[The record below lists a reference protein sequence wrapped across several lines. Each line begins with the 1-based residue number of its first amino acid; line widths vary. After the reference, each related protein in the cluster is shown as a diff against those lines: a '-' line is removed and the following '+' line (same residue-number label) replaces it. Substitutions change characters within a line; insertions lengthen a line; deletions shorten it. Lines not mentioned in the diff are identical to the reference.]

1 MSMIFTM
8 VRLRWALTFSVMR
21 KSIWQKIGFGIV
33 IVFGLAIICAL
44 SFAGFQ
50 AGKYLNPGMLADT
63 KDWQEF
69 QLVPIMLASIA
80 SIFTL
85 FINLFMFG
93 SDTTL
98 KSRSFALY
106 GIPYVK
112 QQAGM
117 LLGSLFGA
125 ISISCTIALAL
136 WSLAYRNFGIVP
148 VVVSVIAAPLYIA
161 TIVSLSKM
169 LIELLDTILINKR
182 SRNIFYFVIFIAY
195 MIFVASMNRHSP
207 SPNGIALGTSFCAV
221 SAFTPLSAAMAL
233 PLDAI
238 NGNWFA
244 LAIRFFICVVTI
256 AACFAISVF
265 CAKLEPKL
273 LRGEQ
278 KTVVKTKGIGLF
290 AAVPDNIVGA
300 IIARIISVMRR
311 DLRQLFL
318 FIAPLFI
325 LVVAGGT
332 SFNTKGFDSFSFIA
346 DNLGFSTWLMYAA
359 LLMGI
364 VIGNN
369 IAYDGTAFTM
379 HAIIGV
385 KGMHDRLAHAI
396 VWSVICAV
404 YFALIGVGVYFFLF
418 FVANVHQSVSAV
430 MFQTLSPIGVAF
442 ATIGIGLISSCI
454 VMYPVPS
461 IEKPFSR
468 PQGSAG
474 ARSFASIGFML
485 LSFVCMIPSIA
496 LAIALMILNM
506 NLLWI
511 ACILFVVNGLIVLAV
526 GVIIGGKVM
535 DKRMIRI
542 VENLRRFASITA

>member
-21 KSIWQKIGFGIV
+21 KSIWQKIGFAIA
-33 IVFGLAIICAL
+33 IVFGLALICAL
-44 SFAGFQ
+44 GFAGWET
-50 AGKYLNPGMLADT
+50 GKYINPGMLADT
-63 KDWQEF
+63 KNWQEF
-69 QLVPIMLASIA
+69 QLAPIMVASIA

-85 FINLFMFG
+85 FINVFMFG

-125 ISISCTIALAL
+125 LSVSCTIALAL
-136 WSLAYRNFGIVP
+136 WSLAYRSFGIVP
-148 VVVSVIAAPLYIA
+148 VLVSVIAAPLYVA

-182 SRNIFYFVIFIAY
+182 SRNIFYFAIFIAY
-195 MIFVASMNRHSP
+195 MIFVSSMNTHSP
-207 SPNGIALGTSFCAV
+207 SPNGIALGTSFCAA

-238 NGNWFA
+238 NGNWLA
-244 LAIRFFICVVTI
+244 LAIRFLICVVTI

-290 AAVPDNIVGA
+290 AAVPDNTVGA

-311 DLRQLFL
+311 DMRQLFL
-318 FIAPLFI
+318 LIAPLFM
-325 LVVAGGT
+325 LVVAGGS
-332 SFNTKGFDSFSFIA
+332 SFKAKGFDSLT
-346 DNLGFSTWLMYAA
+346 DNLGVSGWMMYAA
-359 LLMGI
+359 LLMGM
-364 VIGNN
+364 VVGNN

-385 KGMHDRLAHAI
+385 KGLHDRLANAI

-404 YFALIGVGVYFFLF
+404 YFAIIGVGVYVFLF
-418 FVANVHQSVSAV
+418 FVANVKQNVNAV
-430 MFQTLSPIGVAF
+430 MFQILSPIGIAF
-442 ATIGIGLISSCI
+442 ASIGIGLISSCI
-454 VMYPVPS
+454 AMYPVAS

-474 ARSFASIGFML
+474 GRSFAAIGFML
-485 LSFVCMIPSIA
+485 LSVVCMIPSVA
-496 LAIALMILNM
+496 AAIAFMILAPQ
-506 NLLWI
+506 LLWI
-511 ACILFVVNGLIVLAV
+511 ASILFVVNGLIVLVV
-526 GVIIGGKVM
+526 GVILGGKVM

>member
-21 KSIWQKIGFGIV
+21 KSSWQKIGFGIV

-44 SFAGFQ
+44 GFAGWQ
-50 AGKYLNPGMLADT
+50 TGKYINPGMLADT
-63 KDWQEF
+63 KNWQEF
-69 QLVPIMLASIA
+69 QLAPIMVASIV

-85 FINLFMFG
+85 FINLFMLG

-125 ISISCTIALAL
+125 FSISCTIALAL
-136 WSLAYRNFGIVP
+136 WSLAYRSFGIVP
-148 VVVSVIAAPLYIA
+148 VLVSVIAAPLYVA

-169 LIELLDTILINKR
+169 LIELLDNILINKR
-182 SRNIFYFVIFIAY
+182 SRNIFYFVIFVAY
-195 MIFVASMNRHSP
+195 MLFVASMNTHSP
-207 SPNGIALGTSFCAV
+207 SQIVISLGTSFCAV

-238 NGNWFA
+238 NGNWLA
-244 LAIRFFICVVTI
+244 LVIRFLICVVTI

-278 KTVVKTKGIGLF
+278 KTVVKAKGIGLF

-311 DLRQLFL
+311 DMRQLFL
-318 FIAPLFI
+318 LLTPLFMLI
-325 LVVAGGT
+325 VAGGT
-332 SFNTKGFDSFSFIA
+332 SFNAKGFGSIA
-346 DNLGFSTWLMYAA
+346 QDIGVSSWMMYAA
-359 LLMGI
+359 LLMGM
-364 VIGNN
+364 VVGNN

-385 KGMHDRLAHAI
+385 KGVHDRLAHAI

-404 YFALIGVGVYFFLF
+404 YFAILGIGVYAFLF
-418 FVANVHQSVSAV
+418 FVANVQQNMNAV

-454 VMYPVPS
+454 AMYPVAS

-474 ARSFASIGFML
+474 GRSFAAIGFSL
-485 LSFVCMIPSIA
+485 LSVVCMIPSIA
-496 LAIALMILNM
+496 AVIAFVVINT

-542 VENLRRFASITA
+542 VENLRRFTSITA

>member
-21 KSIWQKIGFGIV
+21 KSIWQKIGFGIA
-33 IVFGLAIICAL
+33 IVFGLALICAL
-44 SFAGFQ
+44 GFAGWE
-50 AGKYLNPGMLADT
+50 AGKYLDPGMLPDT
-63 KDWQEF
+63 KNWQEF
-69 QLVPIMLASIA
+69 QALPIMVASIV

-112 QQAGM
+112 SQAGM

-125 ISISCTIALAL
+125 LSISSTIALVL
-136 WSLAYRNFGIVP
+136 WSLAYRSFGIVP
-148 VVVSVIAAPLYIA
+148 VLVSVIAAPLYVA

-169 LIELLDTILINKR
+169 LIELLDTILINKH
-182 SRNIFYFVIFIAY
+182 SRNIFYFAIFIAY
-195 MIFVASMNRHSP
+195 MIFVASMNGHGS
-207 SPNGIALGTSFCAV
+207 SPNEIVISSSFCAV

-238 NGNWFA
+238 NGNWLA
-244 LAIRFFICVVTI
+244 LVIRFLICVVTI

-278 KTVVKTKGIGLF
+278 KTVVKTKGIGFF
-290 AAVPDNIVGA
+290 AAVPDNTVGA

-311 DLRQLFL
+311 DMRQLFL
-318 FIAPLFI
+318 LIAPLFM

-332 SFNTKGFDSFSFIA
+332 SFNAKGFGSIA
-346 DNLGFSTWLMYAA
+346 QDIGVSSWLMYAG
-359 LLMGI
+359 LLMGM
-364 VIGNN
+364 VVGNN

-385 KGMHDRLAHAI
+385 KGLHDRLAHAI

-404 YFALIGVGVYFFLF
+404 YFAILGIGVYAFLF
-418 FVANVHQSVSAV
+418 FVANVHQNMNAV

-454 VMYPVPS
+454 AMYPVAS

-474 ARSFASIGFML
+474 ARSFAPIGFTL
-485 LSFVCMIPSIA
+485 LAAVCMIPSIA
-496 LAIALMILNM
+496 AAMAFLAINP

-511 ACILFVVNGLIVLAV
+511 ASILFVVNGAIVLVV
-526 GVIIGGKVM
+526 GVILGGKVM

>member
-21 KSIWQKIGFGIV
+21 KSIWQKIGFAIA
-33 IVFGLAIICAL
+33 IVFGLALICAL
-44 SFAGFQ
+44 GFAGWET
-50 AGKYLNPGMLADT
+50 GKYINPGMLADT
-63 KDWQEF
+63 KNWQEF
-69 QLVPIMLASIA
+69 QLAPIMVASIV

-85 FINLFMFG
+85 FINVFMFG

-125 ISISCTIALAL
+125 LSVSCTIALAL
-136 WSLAYRNFGIVP
+136 WSLAYRSFGIVP
-148 VVVSVIAAPLYIA
+148 VLVSVIAAPLYVA

-182 SRNIFYFVIFIAY
+182 SRNIFYFAIFIAY
-195 MIFVASMNRHSP
+195 MIFVSSMNTHSP
-207 SPNGIALGTSFCAV
+207 SPNGIALGTSFCAA

-238 NGNWFA
+238 NGNWLA
-244 LAIRFFICVVTI
+244 LAIRFLICVVTI
-256 AACFAISVF
+256 AVCFAISVF

-290 AAVPDNIVGA
+290 AAVPDNTVGA

-311 DLRQLFL
+311 DMRQLFL
-318 FIAPLFI
+318 LIAPLFM
-325 LVVAGGT
+325 LVVAGGS
-332 SFNTKGFDSFSFIA
+332 SFKAKGFDSLT
-346 DNLGFSTWLMYAA
+346 DNLGVSGWMMYAA
-359 LLMGI
+359 LLMGM
-364 VIGNN
+364 VVGNN

-385 KGMHDRLAHAI
+385 KGLHDRLANAI

-404 YFALIGVGVYFFLF
+404 YFAIIGVGVYVFLF
-418 FVANVHQSVSAV
+418 FVANVKQNVNAV
-430 MFQTLSPIGVAF
+430 MFQILSPIGIAF
-442 ATIGIGLISSCI
+442 ASIGIGLISSCI
-454 VMYPVPS
+454 AMYPVAS

-474 ARSFASIGFML
+474 GRSFAAIGFML
-485 LSFVCMIPSIA
+485 LSVVCMIPSVA
-496 LAIALMILNM
+496 AAIAFMILAPQ
-506 NLLWI
+506 LLWI
-511 ACILFVVNGLIVLAV
+511 ASILFVVNGLIVLVV
-526 GVIIGGKVM
+526 GVILGGKVM

>member
-44 SFAGFQ
+44 GFAGFQ
-50 AGKYLNPGMLADT
+50 AGKYLDPGMLADT
-63 KDWQEF
+63 KNWQEF
-69 QLVPIMLASIA
+69 QVVPIMIASIA

-85 FINLFMFG
+85 FINLFMLG

-106 GIPYVK
+106 GIPHVK

-125 ISISCTIALAL
+125 FSISCTIALAL
-136 WSLAYRNFGIVP
+136 WSLAYRNFGILP
-148 VVVSVIAAPLYIA
+148 VLVSVIAAPLYVA

-182 SRNIFYFVIFIAY
+182 SRNIFYLVIFVAY
-195 MIFVASMNRHSP
+195 MLFVASMNRHS
-207 SPNGIALGTSFCAV
+207 STPNGIVFGSSFCAV
-221 SAFTPLSAAMAL
+221 SAFTPLSAAMVL
-233 PLDAI
+233 PLDSI
-238 NGNWFA
+238 NGNWIA
-244 LAIRFFICVVTI
+244 LAIRFLICVLTI

-290 AAVPDNIVGA
+290 AAVPDNTVGA

-311 DLRQLFL
+311 DMRQLFL
-318 FIAPLFI
+318 LLTPLFI
-325 LVVAGGT
+325 LIVAGGT
-332 SFNTKGFDSFSFIA
+332 SFNAKGFGSIA
-346 DNLGFSTWLMYAA
+346 QDIGVSSWLMYAA
-359 LLMGI
+359 LLMGM
-364 VIGNN
+364 VVGNN

-385 KGMHDRLAHAI
+385 KGLHDRLAHAI

-404 YFALIGVGVYFFLF
+404 YFAILGIGVYVFLF
-418 FVANVHQSVSAV
+418 FVANVHQNMNAV

-454 VMYPVPS
+454 AMYPVPS

-474 ARSFASIGFML
+474 ARSFAPIGFSL
-485 LSFVCMIPSIA
+485 LSAVCMIPSAAAVIVFLL
-496 LAIALMILNM
+496 LAPQ
-506 NLLWI
+506 LLWI
-511 ACILFVVNGLIVLAV
+511 AFILFVVNGFVVLVV
-526 GVIIGGKVM
+526 GVILGGKVM

>member
-44 SFAGFQ
+44 GFAGFQ
-50 AGKYLNPGMLADT
+50 AGKYLDPGMLADT
-63 KDWQEF
+63 KNWQEF
-69 QLVPIMLASIA
+69 QVVPIMIASIA

-85 FINLFMFG
+85 FINLFMLG

-106 GIPYVK
+106 GIPHVK

-125 ISISCTIALAL
+125 FSISCTIALAL
-136 WSLAYRNFGIVP
+136 WSLAYRNFGILP
-148 VVVSVIAAPLYIA
+148 VLVSVIAAPLYVA

-182 SRNIFYFVIFIAY
+182 SRNIFYFVIFVAY
-195 MIFVASMNRHSP
+195 MLFVASMNRHS
-207 SPNGIALGTSFCAV
+207 STPNGIVFGSSFCAV

-238 NGNWFA
+238 NGNWLA
-244 LAIRFFICVVTI
+244 LVIRFFICVVTI

-300 IIARIISVMRR
+300 IIARIVSVMRR
-311 DLRQLFL
+311 DMRQLFL
-318 FIAPLFI
+318 LLTPLFI
-325 LVVAGGT
+325 LIVAGGT
-332 SFNTKGFDSFSFIA
+332 SFNAKGFGSIA
-346 DNLGFSTWLMYAA
+346 QDIGVSGWMIYAA
-359 LLMGI
+359 TLMGM
-364 VIGNN
+364 VVGNN
-369 IAYDGTAFTM
+369 IAYDGTPFTM

-385 KGMHDRLAHAI
+385 KGLHDRLAHAI

-404 YFALIGVGVYFFLF
+404 YFAILGIGVYAFLF
-418 FVANVHQSVSAV
+418 FVANVQQNMNAV

-454 VMYPVPS
+454 AMYPVPS

-474 ARSFASIGFML
+474 ARSFAPIGFSL
-485 LSFVCMIPSIA
+485 LSAVCMIPSAAAVIVFLL
-496 LAIALMILNM
+496 LAPQ
-506 NLLWI
+506 LLWI
-511 ACILFVVNGLIVLAV
+511 AFILFVVNGFVVLVV
-526 GVIIGGKVM
+526 GVILGGKVM

>member
-21 KSIWQKIGFGIV
+21 KSIWQKIGFGIA
-33 IVFGLAIICAL
+33 IVFGLALICAL
-44 SFAGFQ
+44 GFAGFQ
-50 AGKYLNPGMLADT
+50 AGKYLDPGMLPDT

-69 QLVPIMLASIA
+69 QALPITVASAA

-125 ISISCTIALAL
+125 LSISCTIALAL

-148 VVVSVIAAPLYIA
+148 VLVSVIAAPLYVV

-169 LIELLDTILINKR
+169 LIELLDTILINKH
-182 SRNIFYFVIFIAY
+182 SRNIFYVVIFIAY
-195 MIFVASMNRHSP
+195 MIFVASMNGHGS
-207 SPNGIALGTSFCAV
+207 SPNEIVISSSFCAV

-238 NGNWFA
+238 NGNWLA
-244 LAIRFFICVVTI
+244 LVIRFLICVVTI
-256 AACFAISVF
+256 AVCFAISVF

-290 AAVPDNIVGA
+290 AAVPDNTVGA
-300 IIARIISVMRR
+300 IIARIVSVMRR
-311 DLRQLFL
+311 DMRQLFL
-318 FIAPLFI
+318 LIMPLFM
-325 LVVAGGT
+325 LVVPTASVTGSVG
-332 SFNTKGFDSFSFIA
+332 FKGLA
-346 DNLGFSTWLMYAA
+346 DGLGVSGWLMYAA
-359 LLMGI
+359 LMIGM
-364 VIGNN
+364 VVGNN

-385 KGMHDRLAHAI
+385 KGIRDRLAHAI
-396 VWSVICAV
+396 VWSLICAV
-404 YFALIGVGVYFFLF
+404 YFALLGVGFYVFLF
-418 FVANVHQSVSAV
+418 LVANIQQSVSSV
-430 MFQTLSPIGVAF
+430 MLQTLLPIGVAF
-442 ATIGIGLISSCI
+442 ASIGIGSVSSCI
-454 VMYPVPS
+454 AMYPVAS

-468 PQGSAG
+468 TQGSAG
-474 ARSFASIGFML
+474 ARSLAPIGFTL
-485 LSFVCMIPSIA
+485 LAAVCMIPSIA
-496 LAIALMILNM
+496 AAIAFVAINM

-511 ACILFVVNGLIVLAV
+511 ASILSVINGLIVLVV
-526 GVIIGGKVM
+526 GVILGGKVM

-542 VENLRRFASITA
+542 VENLRRFSSITA

>member
-21 KSIWQKIGFGIV
+21 KSIWQKIGFGIA
-33 IVFGLAIICAL
+33 IVFGLALICAL
-44 SFAGFQ
+44 GFAGFQ
-50 AGKYLNPGMLADT
+50 AGKYLDPGMLPDT

-69 QLVPIMLASIA
+69 QALPITVASAA

-125 ISISCTIALAL
+125 LSISSTIALAL
-136 WSLAYRNFGIVP
+136 WSLAYRSFGIVP
-148 VVVSVIAAPLYIA
+148 VLVSVIAAPLYVV

-169 LIELLDTILINKR
+169 LIELLDTILINKH
-182 SRNIFYFVIFIAY
+182 SRNIFYVVIFIAY
-195 MIFVASMNRHSP
+195 MIFVASMNGHGS
-207 SPNGIALGTSFCAV
+207 SPNEIVISSSFCAV
-221 SAFTPLSAAMAL
+221 SAFTSLSAAMAL
-233 PLDAI
+233 PIDAI
-238 NGNWFA
+238 NGNWLA
-244 LAIRFFICVVTI
+244 LVIRFLICVVTI
-256 AACFAISVF
+256 AVCFAISVF

-273 LRGEQ
+273 LRSEQ

-290 AAVPDNIVGA
+290 AAVPDNTVGA
-300 IIARIISVMRR
+300 IIARIVSVMRR
-311 DLRQLFL
+311 DMRQLFL
-318 FIAPLFI
+318 LIMPLFM
-325 LVVAGGT
+325 LVVPTASVIGSVG
-332 SFNTKGFDSFSFIA
+332 FKGLA
-346 DNLGFSTWLMYAA
+346 DGLGVSGWLMYAA
-359 LLMGI
+359 LMIGM
-364 VIGNN
+364 VVGNN

-385 KGMHDRLAHAI
+385 KGIRDRLAHVI
-396 VWSVICAV
+396 VWSLICAV
-404 YFALIGVGVYFFLF
+404 YFALLGVGFYVFLF
-418 FVANVHQSVSAV
+418 LVANIQQSVSAV
-430 MFQTLSPIGVAF
+430 MLQTLLPIGVAF
-442 ATIGIGLISSCI
+442 ASIGIGSVSSCI
-454 VMYPVPS
+454 AMYPVAS

-474 ARSFASIGFML
+474 ARSLAPIGFTL
-485 LSFVCMIPSIA
+485 LAAVCMIPSIA
-496 LAIALMILNM
+496 AAIAFVAINM

-511 ACILFVVNGLIVLAV
+511 ASILSVINGLIVLVV
-526 GVIIGGKVM
+526 GVILGGKVM

-542 VENLRRFASITA
+542 VENLRRFSSITA

>member
-1 MSMIFTM
+1 MSMLFTM

-125 ISISCTIALAL
+125 FSISCTIALAL
-136 WSLAYRNFGIVP
+136 WSLAYRNFGILP
-148 VVVSVIAAPLYIA
+148 VLVSVIAAPLYVA

-182 SRNIFYFVIFIAY
+182 SRNIFYFVIFVAY
-195 MIFVASMNRHSP
+195 MLFVASMNRHS
-207 SPNGIALGTSFCAV
+207 STPNGIVFGSSFCAV

-238 NGNWFA
+238 NGNWLA
-244 LAIRFFICVVTI
+244 LVIRFFICVVTI
-256 AACFAISVF
+256 AVCFAISVF

-300 IIARIISVMRR
+300 IIARIVSVMRR
-311 DLRQLFL
+311 DMRQLFL
-318 FIAPLFI
+318 LLTPLFI
-325 LVVAGGT
+325 LIVAGGT
-332 SFNTKGFDSFSFIA
+332 SFNAKGFGSIA
-346 DNLGFSTWLMYAA
+346 QDIGVSSWLMYAG
-359 LLMGI
+359 LLMGM
-364 VIGNN
+364 VVGNN

-385 KGMHDRLAHAI
+385 KGLHDRLAHAI

-404 YFALIGVGVYFFLF
+404 YFAILGIGVYVFLF
-418 FVANVHQSVSAV
+418 FVANVHQNMNAV

-454 VMYPVPS
+454 AMYPVPS

-474 ARSFASIGFML
+474 ARSFAPIGFSL
-485 LSFVCMIPSIA
+485 LSAVCMIPSAAAVIVFLL
-496 LAIALMILNM
+496 LAPQ
-506 NLLWI
+506 LLWI
-511 ACILFVVNGLIVLAV
+511 AFILFVVNGFVVLVV
-526 GVIIGGKVM
+526 GVILGGKVM

>member
-1 MSMIFTM
+1 MIFTM

-21 KSIWQKIGFGIV
+21 KSIWQKIGFGIS

-44 SFAGFQ
+44 GFAGWE
-50 AGKYLNPGMLADT
+50 AGKYLNPGMLADA

-69 QLVPIMLASIA
+69 QLIPIMIASIV

-85 FINLFMFG
+85 FINLFMLG

-106 GIPYVK
+106 GIPHVK

-148 VVVSVIAAPLYIA
+148 VLVSVIAAPLYVA

-182 SRNIFYFVIFIAY
+182 SRNIFYFVIFVAY
-195 MIFVASMNRHSP
+195 MLFVASMNTHSP
-207 SPNGIALGTSFCAV
+207 SQIVISLGTSFCAV
-221 SAFTPLSAAMAL
+221 SAFTPLSAAIAL

-238 NGNWFA
+238 NGNWLA
-244 LAIRFFICVVTI
+244 LVIRFLICVVTI

-278 KTVVKTKGIGLF
+278 KTVVKTKGIGFF

-300 IIARIISVMRR
+300 IIARIVSVMRR
-311 DLRQLFL
+311 DMRQLFL
-318 FIAPLFI
+318 LIAPLFM

-332 SFNTKGFDSFSFIA
+332 SFNAKGFGSIA
-346 DNLGFSTWLMYAA
+346 QDIGVSGWMIYAA
-359 LLMGI
+359 TLMGM
-364 VIGNN
+364 VVGNN

-385 KGMHDRLAHAI
+385 KGLHDRLAHAI

-404 YFALIGVGVYFFLF
+404 YFAILGIGVYAFLF
-418 FVANVHQSVSAV
+418 FVANVQQNMNAV

-454 VMYPVPS
+454 AMYPVAS

-474 ARSFASIGFML
+474 GRSFAAIGFML
-485 LSFVCMIPSIA
+485 LSVVCIIPSVAAVIA
-496 LAIALMILNM
+496 FIILAPQ
-506 NLLWI
+506 LLWI
-511 ACILFVVNGLIVLAV
+511 ACILFVVNGAIVLAV

>member
-21 KSIWQKIGFGIV
+21 KSSWQKIGFGIV

-44 SFAGFQ
+44 GFAGWQ
-50 AGKYLNPGMLADT
+50 TGKYINPGMLADA
-63 KDWQEF
+63 KNWQEF
-69 QLVPIMLASIA
+69 QLAPIMVISIV

-85 FINLFMFG
+85 FINLFMLG

-125 ISISCTIALAL
+125 LSVSCTIALAL
-136 WSLAYRNFGIVP
+136 WSLAYRSFGIVP
-148 VVVSVIAAPLYIA
+148 VLVSVIAAPLYVA

-182 SRNIFYFVIFIAY
+182 SRNIFYFAIFIAY
-195 MIFVASMNRHSP
+195 MIFVSSMNTHSP
-207 SPNGIALGTSFCAV
+207 SPNGIALGTSFCAA

-238 NGNWFA
+238 NGNWLA
-244 LAIRFFICVVTI
+244 LAIRFLICVVTI

-273 LRGEQ
+273 IRGEQ

-290 AAVPDNIVGA
+290 ALVPDNTVGA
-300 IIARIISVMRR
+300 IIARIVSVMRR
-311 DLRQLFL
+311 DMRQLFL
-318 FIAPLFI
+318 LLMPLFMLLI
-325 LVVAGGT
+325 AGGN
-332 SFNTKGFDSFSFIA
+332 SFNAKGFESLT
-346 DNLGFSTWLMYAA
+346 DNLGISGWMMYAA
-359 LLMGI
+359 MLMGM
-364 VIGNN
+364 VVGNN

-385 KGMHDRLAHAI
+385 KGVHDRLANAI

-404 YFALIGVGVYFFLF
+404 YFAIIGVGVYVFLF
-418 FVANVHQSVSAV
+418 FVANVQQNVNAV
-430 MFQTLSPIGVAF
+430 MFQTLCPIGIAF
-442 ATIGIGLISSCI
+442 ASIGIGLISSCI
-454 VMYPVPS
+454 AMYPVAS

-474 ARSFASIGFML
+474 GRSFAAIGFML
-485 LSFVCMIPSIA
+485 LSVVCMIPSVA
-496 LAIALMILNM
+496 AAIAFMILAPQ
-506 NLLWI
+506 LLWI
-511 ACILFVVNGLIVLAV
+511 ASILFVVNGLIVLVV
-526 GVIIGGKVM
+526 GVILGGKVM

>member
-21 KSIWQKIGFGIV
+21 KSIWQKIGFGIS

-44 SFAGFQ
+44 GFAGWE
-50 AGKYLNPGMLADT
+50 AGKYLNPGMLADA

-69 QLVPIMLASIA
+69 QLIPIMIASIV

-85 FINLFMFG
+85 FINLFMLG

-106 GIPYVK
+106 GIPHVK

-136 WSLAYRNFGIVP
+136 WSLAYRSFGIVP
-148 VVVSVIAAPLYIA
+148 VLVSVIAAPLYVA

-182 SRNIFYFVIFIAY
+182 SRNIFYFVIFVAY
-195 MIFVASMNRHSP
+195 MLFVASMNTHSP
-207 SPNGIALGTSFCAV
+207 SQIVISLGTSFCAV

-238 NGNWFA
+238 NGNWLA
-244 LAIRFFICVVTI
+244 LVIRFLICVVTI

-278 KTVVKTKGIGLF
+278 KTVVKTKGIGFF

-300 IIARIISVMRR
+300 IIARIVSVMRR
-311 DLRQLFL
+311 DMRQLFL
-318 FIAPLFI
+318 LIAPLFM

-332 SFNTKGFDSFSFIA
+332 SFNAKGFGSIA
-346 DNLGFSTWLMYAA
+346 QDIGVSGWMIYAA
-359 LLMGI
+359 TLMGM
-364 VIGNN
+364 VVGNN

-385 KGMHDRLAHAI
+385 KGLHDRLAHAI

-404 YFALIGVGVYFFLF
+404 YFAILGIGVYAFLF
-418 FVANVHQSVSAV
+418 FVANVQQNMNAV

-454 VMYPVPS
+454 AMYPVAS

-474 ARSFASIGFML
+474 GRSFAAIGFML
-485 LSFVCMIPSIA
+485 LSVVCMIPSVAAVIA
-496 LAIALMILNM
+496 FIILAPK
-506 NLLWI
+506 LLWI
-511 ACILFVVNGLIVLAV
+511 ACILFVLNGLIVLVV

>member
-21 KSIWQKIGFGIV
+21 KSIWQKIGFAIA
-33 IVFGLAIICAL
+33 IVFGLALICAL
-44 SFAGFQ
+44 GFAGWET
-50 AGKYLNPGMLADT
+50 GKYINPGMLADT
-63 KDWQEF
+63 KNWQEF
-69 QLVPIMLASIA
+69 QLAPIMVASIV

-85 FINLFMFG
+85 FINVFMFG

-125 ISISCTIALAL
+125 LSVSCTIALAL
-136 WSLAYRNFGIVP
+136 WSLAYRSFGIVP
-148 VVVSVIAAPLYIA
+148 VLVSVIAAPLYVA

-182 SRNIFYFVIFIAY
+182 SRNIFYFAIFIAY
-195 MIFVASMNRHSP
+195 MIFVSSMNTHSP
-207 SPNGIALGTSFCAV
+207 SPNGIALGTSFCAA

-238 NGNWFA
+238 NGNWLA
-244 LAIRFFICVVTI
+244 LAIRFLICVVTI

-290 AAVPDNIVGA
+290 AAVPDNTVGA

-311 DLRQLFL
+311 DMRQLFL
-318 FIAPLFI
+318 LIAPLFM
-325 LVVAGGT
+325 LVVAGGS
-332 SFNTKGFDSFSFIA
+332 SFKAKGFDSLT
-346 DNLGFSTWLMYAA
+346 DNLGVSGWMMYAA
-359 LLMGI
+359 LLMGM
-364 VIGNN
+364 VVGNN

-385 KGMHDRLAHAI
+385 KGLHDRLANAI

-404 YFALIGVGVYFFLF
+404 YFAIIGVGVYVFLF
-418 FVANVHQSVSAV
+418 FVANVQQNVNAV
-430 MFQTLSPIGVAF
+430 MFQILSPIGIAF
-442 ATIGIGLISSCI
+442 ASIGIGLISSCI
-454 VMYPVPS
+454 AMYPVAS

-474 ARSFASIGFML
+474 GRSFAAIGFML
-485 LSFVCMIPSIA
+485 LSVVCMIPSVA
-496 LAIALMILNM
+496 AAIAFMILAPQ
-506 NLLWI
+506 LLWI
-511 ACILFVVNGLIVLAV
+511 ASILFVVNGLIVLVV
-526 GVIIGGKVM
+526 GVILGGKVM

>member
-21 KSIWQKIGFGIV
+21 KSIWQKIGFGIS

-44 SFAGFQ
+44 GFAGWE
-50 AGKYLNPGMLADT
+50 AGKYLNPGMLADA

-69 QLVPIMLASIA
+69 QLIPIMIASIV

-85 FINLFMFG
+85 FINLFMLG

-125 ISISCTIALAL
+125 ISVSCTIALAL

-148 VVVSVIAAPLYIA
+148 VLVSVIAAPLYVA

-182 SRNIFYFVIFIAY
+182 SRNIFYFVIFVAY
-195 MIFVASMNRHSP
+195 MLFVASMNTHSP
-207 SPNGIALGTSFCAV
+207 SSIVISLGTSFCAV

-233 PLDAI
+233 PLDVI
-238 NGNWFA
+238 NGNWLA
-244 LAIRFFICVVTI
+244 LVIRFLICVVTI

-278 KTVVKTKGIGLF
+278 KTVVKTKGIGFF

-311 DLRQLFL
+311 DMRQLFL
-318 FIAPLFI
+318 LIAPLFMLI
-325 LVVAGGT
+325 VAGGT
-332 SFNTKGFDSFSFIA
+332 SFNAKGFGSIA
-346 DNLGFSTWLMYAA
+346 QDIGVSGWMIYAA
-359 LLMGI
+359 MLMGM
-364 VIGNN
+364 VVGNN

-385 KGMHDRLAHAI
+385 KGLHDRLAHAI

-404 YFALIGVGVYFFLF
+404 YFAILGIGVYAFLF
-418 FVANVHQSVSAV
+418 FVANVQQNMNAV
-430 MFQTLSPIGVAF
+430 MFQTLSPIGIAF

-454 VMYPVPS
+454 AMYPVAS

-474 ARSFASIGFML
+474 GRSFAAIGFML
-485 LSFVCMIPSIA
+485 LSVVCMIPSVAAVIA
-496 LAIALMILNM
+496 FIILAPQ
-506 NLLWI
+506 LLWI
-511 ACILFVVNGLIVLAV
+511 ACILFVVNGFVVLVV

>member
-1 MSMIFTM
+1 MSMIVTM

-21 KSIWQKIGFGIV
+21 KSTWQKIGFGIV

-44 SFAGFQ
+44 GFAGWE
-50 AGKYLNPGMLADT
+50 AGKYLNPGMIADT
-63 KDWQEF
+63 KNWQEF
-69 QLVPIMLASIA
+69 QLIPIMLASIV

-85 FINLFMFG
+85 FINLFMLG

-106 GIPYVK
+106 GIPCVK

-125 ISISCTIALAL
+125 LSVSCTIALAL

-148 VVVSVIAAPLYIA
+148 VLASVIAAPLYVA

-182 SRNIFYFVIFIAY
+182 SRNIFYFAIFVVY
-195 MIFVASMNRHSP
+195 MIFVSSMNTHSGT
-207 SPNGIALGTSFCAV
+207 PNGVWFGSSFCAV

-238 NGNWFA
+238 NGNYLA
-244 LAIRFFICVVTI
+244 LVIRFLICVVTI

-311 DLRQLFL
+311 DMRQLFL
-318 FIAPLFI
+318 LLTPLFI
-325 LVVAGGT
+325 LIVAGGT
-332 SFNTKGFDSFSFIA
+332 SFNAKGFGSIA
-346 DNLGFSTWLMYAA
+346 QDIGVSSWLMYSG
-359 LLMGI
+359 LLMGM
-364 VIGNN
+364 VVGNN

-385 KGMHDRLAHAI
+385 KGLHDRLAHAI

-404 YFALIGVGVYFFLF
+404 YFAILGIGVYAFLF
-418 FVANVHQSVSAV
+418 FVANVKQNMNAV

-454 VMYPVPS
+454 AMYPVAS

-474 ARSFASIGFML
+474 ARSLAPIGFSL
-485 LSFVCMIPSIA
+485 LSAVCMIPSIA
-496 LAIALMILNM
+496 LAITFLAINT

-526 GVIIGGKVM
+526 GVIVGGKVM

>member
-1 MSMIFTM
+1 MIFTM

-21 KSIWQKIGFGIV
+21 KSIWQKIGFAIA
-33 IVFGLAIICAL
+33 IVFGLALICAL
-44 SFAGFQ
+44 GFAGWET
-50 AGKYLNPGMLADT
+50 GKYINPGMLADT
-63 KDWQEF
+63 KNWQEF
-69 QLVPIMLASIA
+69 QLAPIMVASIV

-85 FINLFMFG
+85 FINVFMFG

-125 ISISCTIALAL
+125 LSVSCTIALAL
-136 WSLAYRNFGIVP
+136 WSLAYRSFGIVP
-148 VVVSVIAAPLYIA
+148 VLVSVIAAPLYVA

-182 SRNIFYFVIFIAY
+182 SRNIFYFAIFIAY
-195 MIFVASMNRHSP
+195 MIFVSSMNTHSP
-207 SPNGIALGTSFCAV
+207 SPNGIALGTSFCAA

-238 NGNWFA
+238 NGNWLA
-244 LAIRFFICVVTI
+244 LAIRFLICVVTI

-290 AAVPDNIVGA
+290 AAVPDNTVGA

-311 DLRQLFL
+311 DMRQLFL
-318 FIAPLFI
+318 LIAPLFM
-325 LVVAGGT
+325 LVVAGGS
-332 SFNTKGFDSFSFIA
+332 SFKAKGFDSLT
-346 DNLGFSTWLMYAA
+346 DNLGVSGWMMYAA
-359 LLMGI
+359 LLMGM
-364 VIGNN
+364 VVGNN

-385 KGMHDRLAHAI
+385 KGLHDRLANAI

-404 YFALIGVGVYFFLF
+404 YFAIIGVGVYVFLF
-418 FVANVHQSVSAV
+418 FVANVQQNVNAV
-430 MFQTLSPIGVAF
+430 MFQILSPIGIAF
-442 ATIGIGLISSCI
+442 ASIGIGLISSCI
-454 VMYPVPS
+454 AMYPVAS

-474 ARSFASIGFML
+474 GRSFAAIGFML
-485 LSFVCMIPSIA
+485 LSVVCMIPSVA
-496 LAIALMILNM
+496 AAIAFMILAPQ
-506 NLLWI
+506 LLWI
-511 ACILFVVNGLIVLAV
+511 ASILFVVNGLIVLVV
-526 GVIIGGKVM
+526 GVILGGKVM
-535 DKRMIRI
+535 DKRTIRI

>member
-21 KSIWQKIGFGIV
+21 KSIWQKIGFGIA
-33 IVFGLAIICAL
+33 IVFGLALICAL
-44 SFAGFQ
+44 GFAGWE
-50 AGKYLNPGMLADT
+50 AGKYLDPGMLPDT
-63 KDWQEF
+63 KNWQEF
-69 QLVPIMLASIA
+69 QALPIMVASIV

-112 QQAGM
+112 SQAGM

-125 ISISCTIALAL
+125 LSISCTIALAL

-148 VVVSVIAAPLYIA
+148 VLASVIAAPLYVA

-169 LIELLDTILINKR
+169 LIELLDTILINKH
-182 SRNIFYFVIFIAY
+182 SRNIFYIVIFVAY
-195 MIFVASMNRHSP
+195 MIFVASMNRHGS
-207 SPNGIALGTSFCAV
+207 SPNEIVFGSSFCAV
-221 SAFTPLSAAMAL
+221 SAFTPLSAAIAL

-238 NGNWFA
+238 NGNYLA
-244 LAIRFFICVVTI
+244 LATRFLICVVTI
-256 AACFAISVF
+256 AVCFAISVF

-273 LRGEQ
+273 LRCEQ

-290 AAVPDNIVGA
+290 AAVPDNTVGA

-311 DLRQLFL
+311 DMRQLFL
-318 FIAPLFI
+318 LLMPLFM
-325 LVVAGGT
+325 LVVPTASLTGSIG
-332 SFNTKGFDSFSFIA
+332 FKGLA
-346 DNLGFSTWLMYAA
+346 DGLGVSGWLMYAA
-359 LLMGI
+359 LMIGM
-364 VIGNN
+364 VVGNN

-385 KGMHDRLAHAI
+385 KGVNDRLAHSI
-396 VWSVICAV
+396 VWSVICVV
-404 YFALIGVGVYFFLF
+404 YFALLGVGFYVFLF
-418 FVANVHQSVSAV
+418 LVANIQQSVNAV
-430 MFQTLSPIGVAF
+430 IFQTLSPLGVAF
-442 ATIGIGLISSCI
+442 ASIGIGLISSCI
-454 VMYPVPS
+454 AMYPVAS

-474 ARSFASIGFML
+474 ARSFAPLGFML
-485 LSFVCMIPSIA
+485 LSAVCMIPSIA
-496 LAIALMILNM
+496 AAIAFMILNT

-511 ACILFVVNGLIVLAV
+511 ASILFVVNGAIVLVV
-526 GVIIGGKVM
+526 GVIISGKVM

>member
-1 MSMIFTM
+1 MIFTM

-21 KSIWQKIGFGIV
+21 KSIWQKIGFGIS

-44 SFAGFQ
+44 GFAGWE
-50 AGKYLNPGMLADT
+50 AGKYLNPGMLADA

-69 QLVPIMLASIA
+69 QLIPIMIASIV

-85 FINLFMFG
+85 FINLFMLG

-106 GIPYVK
+106 GIPHVK

-136 WSLAYRNFGIVP
+136 WSLAYRSFGIVP
-148 VVVSVIAAPLYIA
+148 VLVSVIAAPLYVA

-182 SRNIFYFVIFIAY
+182 SRNIFYFVIFVAY
-195 MIFVASMNRHSP
+195 MLFVASMNTHSP
-207 SPNGIALGTSFCAV
+207 SQIVISLGTSFCAV

-238 NGNWFA
+238 NGNWLA
-244 LAIRFFICVVTI
+244 LVIRFLICVVTI

-278 KTVVKTKGIGLF
+278 KTVVKTKGIGFF

-300 IIARIISVMRR
+300 IIARIVSVMRR
-311 DLRQLFL
+311 DMRQLFL
-318 FIAPLFI
+318 LIAPLFM

-332 SFNTKGFDSFSFIA
+332 SFNAKGFGSIA
-346 DNLGFSTWLMYAA
+346 QDIGVSGWMIYAA
-359 LLMGI
+359 TLMGM
-364 VIGNN
+364 VVGNN

-385 KGMHDRLAHAI
+385 KGLHDRLAHAI

-404 YFALIGVGVYFFLF
+404 YFAILGIGVYAFLF
-418 FVANVHQSVSAV
+418 FVANVQQNMNAV

-454 VMYPVPS
+454 AMYPVAS

-474 ARSFASIGFML
+474 GRSFAAIGFSL
-485 LSFVCMIPSIA
+485 LSVVCMIPSIA
-496 LAIALMILNM
+496 AVIAFVVINT

-542 VENLRRFASITA
+542 VENLRRFTSITA

>member
-21 KSIWQKIGFGIV
+21 KSIWQKIGFGIS

-44 SFAGFQ
+44 GFAGWE
-50 AGKYLNPGMLADT
+50 AGKYLNPGMLADA

-69 QLVPIMLASIA
+69 QLIPIMIASIV

-85 FINLFMFG
+85 FINLFMLG

-106 GIPYVK
+106 GIPHVK

-148 VVVSVIAAPLYIA
+148 VLVSVIAAPLYVA

-182 SRNIFYFVIFIAY
+182 SRNIFYFVIFVAY
-195 MIFVASMNRHSP
+195 MLFVASMNTHSP
-207 SPNGIALGTSFCAV
+207 SSIVISLGTSFCAV

-238 NGNWFA
+238 NGNWLA
-244 LAIRFFICVVTI
+244 LVIRFLICVVTI

-290 AAVPDNIVGA
+290 AAVPDNTVGA

-311 DLRQLFL
+311 DMRQLFL
-318 FIAPLFI
+318 LIAPLFM

-332 SFNTKGFDSFSFIA
+332 SFNAKGFGSIA
-346 DNLGFSTWLMYAA
+346 QDIGVSGWMIYAA
-359 LLMGI
+359 TLMGM
-364 VIGNN
+364 VVGNN

-385 KGMHDRLAHAI
+385 KGLHDRLAHAI

-404 YFALIGVGVYFFLF
+404 YFAILGIGVYAFLF
-418 FVANVHQSVSAV
+418 FVANVQQNMNAV

-454 VMYPVPS
+454 AMYPVSS

-474 ARSFASIGFML
+474 GRSFAAIGFML
-485 LSFVCMIPSIA
+485 LSVVCMIPSVAAVIA
-496 LAIALMILNM
+496 FIILAPQ
-506 NLLWI
+506 LLWI
-511 ACILFVVNGLIVLAV
+511 ACILFVVNGAIVLAV

>member
-44 SFAGFQ
+44 GFAGFQ

-69 QLVPIMLASIA
+69 QVIPIMVASIV

-85 FINLFMFG
+85 FINLFMLG

-106 GIPYVK
+106 GIPCVK
-112 QQAGM
+112 SQAGM

-125 ISISCTIALAL
+125 LSISCTIALAL
-136 WSLAYRNFGIVP
+136 WSLAYRNFGIVQ
-148 VVVSVIAAPLYIA
+148 VLASVIAAPLYVA

-169 LIELLDTILINKR
+169 LIELLDTILINKH
-182 SRNIFYFVIFIAY
+182 SRNIFYIVIFVAY
-195 MIFVASMNRHSP
+195 MIFVASMNRHGS
-207 SPNGIALGTSFCAV
+207 SPNEIVFGSSFCAV
-221 SAFTPLSAAMAL
+221 SAFTPLSAAIAL

-238 NGNWFA
+238 NGNYLA
-244 LAIRFFICVVTI
+244 LVIRFFICVVTI

-278 KTVVKTKGIGLF
+278 KTVVKTKGIGFF

-311 DLRQLFL
+311 DMRQLFL
-318 FIAPLFI
+318 LIAPLFM
-325 LVVAGGT
+325 LVVAGGG
-332 SFNTKGFDSFSFIA
+332 SFNTKGFGTIA
-346 DNLGFSTWLMYAA
+346 DGIGVSGWMMYAA
-359 LLMGI
+359 FLMGM
-364 VIGNN
+364 VVGNG

-385 KGMHDRLAHAI
+385 KGVHDRLANAI
-396 VWSVICAV
+396 VWSVLCAV
-404 YFALIGVGVYFFLF
+404 YFAILGVGVYVFLF
-418 FVANVHQSVSAV
+418 FVANIHQSVSAV
-430 MFQTLSPIGVAF
+430 MFQTLSPMGVAF

-454 VMYPVPS
+454 AMYPVAS

-474 ARSFASIGFML
+474 ARSFAPLGFML
-485 LSFVCMIPSIA
+485 LSAVCMIPSIA
-496 LAIALMILNM
+496 AAIAFMILNT

-511 ACILFVVNGLIVLAV
+511 ASILFVVNGAIVLVV
-526 GVIIGGKVM
+526 GVIISGKVM

>member
-21 KSIWQKIGFGIV
+21 KSIWQKIGFAIA
-33 IVFGLAIICAL
+33 IVFGLALICAL
-44 SFAGFQ
+44 GFAGWET
-50 AGKYLNPGMLADT
+50 GKYINPGMLADT
-63 KDWQEF
+63 KNWQEF
-69 QLVPIMLASIA
+69 QLAPIMVASIA

-85 FINLFMFG
+85 FINVFMFG

-125 ISISCTIALAL
+125 LSVSCTIALAL
-136 WSLAYRNFGIVP
+136 WSLAYRSFGIVP
-148 VVVSVIAAPLYIA
+148 VLVSVIAAPLYVA

-182 SRNIFYFVIFIAY
+182 SRNIFYFAIFIAY
-195 MIFVASMNRHSP
+195 MIFVSSMNTHSP
-207 SPNGIALGTSFCAV
+207 SPNGIALGTSFCAA

-238 NGNWFA
+238 NGNWLA
-244 LAIRFFICVVTI
+244 LAIRFLICVVTI

-290 AAVPDNIVGA
+290 AAVPDNTVGA

-311 DLRQLFL
+311 DMRQLFL
-318 FIAPLFI
+318 LIAPLFM
-325 LVVAGGT
+325 LVVAGGS
-332 SFNTKGFDSFSFIA
+332 SFKAKGFDSLT
-346 DNLGFSTWLMYAA
+346 DNLGVSGWMMYAA
-359 LLMGI
+359 LLMGM
-364 VIGNN
+364 VVGNN

-379 HAIIGV
+379 HVIIGV
-385 KGMHDRLAHAI
+385 KGLHDRLANAI

-404 YFALIGVGVYFFLF
+404 YFAIIGVGVYVFLF
-418 FVANVHQSVSAV
+418 FVANVKQNVNAV
-430 MFQTLSPIGVAF
+430 MFQILSPIGIAF
-442 ATIGIGLISSCI
+442 ASIGIGLISSCI
-454 VMYPVPS
+454 AMYPVAS

-474 ARSFASIGFML
+474 GRSFAAIGFML
-485 LSFVCMIPSIA
+485 LSVVCMIPSFA
-496 LAIALMILNM
+496 AAIAFMILNP

-511 ACILFVVNGLIVLAV
+511 ASILFIVNGLIVLVV
-526 GVIIGGKVM
+526 GVILGGKVM

>member
-21 KSIWQKIGFGIV
+21 KSIWQKIGFAIA
-33 IVFGLAIICAL
+33 IVFGLALICAL
-44 SFAGFQ
+44 GFAGWET
-50 AGKYLNPGMLADT
+50 GKYINPGMLADT
-63 KDWQEF
+63 KNWQEF
-69 QLVPIMLASIA
+69 QLAPIMVATIV

-85 FINLFMFG
+85 FINVFMFG

-125 ISISCTIALAL
+125 LSVSCTIALAL
-136 WSLAYRNFGIVP
+136 WSLAYRSFGIVP
-148 VVVSVIAAPLYIA
+148 VLVSVIAAPLYVA

-169 LIELLDTILINKR
+169 LIEILDTILINKR
-182 SRNIFYFVIFIAY
+182 SRNIFYFAIFIAY
-195 MIFVASMNRHSP
+195 MIFVSSMNTHSP
-207 SPNGIALGTSFCAV
+207 SPNGIALGTSFCAA

-238 NGNWFA
+238 NGNWLA
-244 LAIRFFICVVTI
+244 LAIRFLICVVTI

-290 AAVPDNIVGA
+290 AAVPDNTVGA

-311 DLRQLFL
+311 DMRQLFL
-318 FIAPLFI
+318 LIAPLFM
-325 LVVAGGT
+325 LVVAGGS
-332 SFNTKGFDSFSFIA
+332 SFKAKGFDSLT
-346 DNLGFSTWLMYAA
+346 DNLGVSGWMMYAA
-359 LLMGI
+359 LLMGM
-364 VIGNN
+364 VVGNN

-385 KGMHDRLAHAI
+385 KGLHDRLANAI

-404 YFALIGVGVYFFLF
+404 YFAIIGVGVYVFLF
-418 FVANVHQSVSAV
+418 FVANVQQNVNAV
-430 MFQTLSPIGVAF
+430 MFQTLCPIGIAF
-442 ATIGIGLISSCI
+442 ASIGIGLISSCI
-454 VMYPVPS
+454 AMYPVAS

-474 ARSFASIGFML
+474 GRSFAAIGFML
-485 LSFVCMIPSIA
+485 LSVVCMIPSVA
-496 LAIALMILNM
+496 AAIAFMILAPQ
-506 NLLWI
+506 LLWI
-511 ACILFVVNGLIVLAV
+511 ASILFVVNGLIVLVV
-526 GVIIGGKVM
+526 GVILGGKVM

>member
-1 MSMIFTM
+1 MSMIVTM

-44 SFAGFQ
+44 GFAGFQ
-50 AGKYLNPGMLADT
+50 AGKYLDPGMLADT
-63 KDWQEF
+63 KNWQEF
-69 QLVPIMLASIA
+69 QVVPIMIASIA

-85 FINLFMFG
+85 FINLFMLG

-106 GIPYVK
+106 GIPHVK

-125 ISISCTIALAL
+125 FSISCTIALAL
-136 WSLAYRNFGIVP
+136 WSLAYRNFGILP
-148 VVVSVIAAPLYIA
+148 VLVSVIAAPLYVA

-182 SRNIFYFVIFIAY
+182 SRNIFYFVIFVAY
-195 MIFVASMNRHSP
+195 MLFVASMNRHS
-207 SPNGIALGTSFCAV
+207 STPNGIVFGSSFCAV

-238 NGNWFA
+238 NGNWLA
-244 LAIRFFICVVTI
+244 LVIRFFICVVTI
-256 AACFAISVF
+256 AVCFAISVF

-278 KTVVKTKGIGLF
+278 KTVVKTKGIGFF
-290 AAVPDNIVGA
+290 AAVPDNTVGA

-311 DLRQLFL
+311 DMRQLFL
-318 FIAPLFI
+318 LLTPLFI
-325 LVVAGGT
+325 LIVAGGT
-332 SFNTKGFDSFSFIA
+332 SFNAKGFGSIA
-346 DNLGFSTWLMYAA
+346 QDIGVSSWLMYAA
-359 LLMGI
+359 LLMGM
-364 VIGNN
+364 VVGNN

-385 KGMHDRLAHAI
+385 KGLHDRLAHAI

-404 YFALIGVGVYFFLF
+404 YFAILGIGVYVFLF
-418 FVANVHQSVSAV
+418 FVANVHQNMNAV

-454 VMYPVPS
+454 AMYPVPS

-474 ARSFASIGFML
+474 ARSFAPIGFSL
-485 LSFVCMIPSIA
+485 LSAVCMIPSAAAVIVFLL
-496 LAIALMILNM
+496 LAPQ
-506 NLLWI
+506 LLWI
-511 ACILFVVNGLIVLAV
+511 AFILFVVNGFVVLVV
-526 GVIIGGKVM
+526 GVILGGKVM

>member
-1 MSMIFTM
+1 MSMIVTM

-44 SFAGFQ
+44 GFAGWE

-69 QLVPIMLASIA
+69 QLIPIMLASIV

-85 FINLFMFG
+85 FINLFMLG

-106 GIPYVK
+106 GIPCVK

-125 ISISCTIALAL
+125 LSVSCTIALAL

-148 VVVSVIAAPLYIA
+148 VLASVIAAPLYVA

-182 SRNIFYFVIFIAY
+182 SRNIFYFAIFVVY
-195 MIFVASMNRHSP
+195 MIFVSSMNTHS
-207 SPNGIALGTSFCAV
+207 STPNGVWFGSSFCAV

-238 NGNWFA
+238 NSNYFA
-244 LAIRFFICVVTI
+244 LVIRFLICVVTI

-273 LRGEQ
+273 IRGEQ

-311 DLRQLFL
+311 DMRQLFL
-318 FIAPLFI
+318 LLTPLFI
-325 LVVAGGT
+325 LIVAGGT
-332 SFNTKGFDSFSFIA
+332 SFNAKGFGSIA
-346 DNLGFSTWLMYAA
+346 QDIGVSSWLMYAA
-359 LLMGI
+359 LLMGM
-364 VIGNN
+364 VVGNN

-385 KGMHDRLAHAI
+385 KGLHDRLANAI

-404 YFALIGVGVYFFLF
+404 YFAILGIGVYAFLF
-418 FVANVHQSVSAV
+418 FVANVQQNMNAV

-454 VMYPVPS
+454 AMYPVAS

-474 ARSFASIGFML
+474 ARSFAPIGFSL
-485 LSFVCMIPSIA
+485 LSAVCMIPSIA
-496 LAIALMILNM
+496 LAMAFLAINA

-511 ACILFVVNGLIVLAV
+511 ASILFVVNGLIVLVV
-526 GVIIGGKVM
+526 GVILGGKVM

>member
-21 KSIWQKIGFGIV
+21 KSSWQKIGFGIS

-44 SFAGFQ
+44 GFAGWE

-63 KDWQEF
+63 KNWQDF
-69 QLVPIMLASIA
+69 QLIPIMVVSIV

-85 FINLFMFG
+85 FINLFMLG

-106 GIPYVK
+106 GIPHVK

-148 VVVSVIAAPLYIA
+148 VLVSVIAAPLYVV

-182 SRNIFYFVIFIAY
+182 SRNIFYFVIFVAY
-195 MIFVASMNRHSP
+195 MLFVASMNTHSP
-207 SPNGIALGTSFCAV
+207 SQIVISLGTSFCAV

-238 NGNWFA
+238 NGNWLA
-244 LAIRFFICVVTI
+244 LVIRFLICVVTI

-278 KTVVKTKGIGLF
+278 KTVVKTKGIGFF
-290 AAVPDNIVGA
+290 ASVPDNIVGA

-311 DLRQLFL
+311 DMRQLFL
-318 FIAPLFI
+318 LIAPLFM

-332 SFNTKGFDSFSFIA
+332 SFNAKGFGSIA
-346 DNLGFSTWLMYAA
+346 QDIGVSGWMIYAA
-359 LLMGI
+359 MIMGM
-364 VIGNN
+364 VVGNN

-385 KGMHDRLAHAI
+385 KGLHDRLAHAI

-404 YFALIGVGVYFFLF
+404 YFAILGIGVYVFLF
-418 FVANVHQSVSAV
+418 FVANVKQNMNAV

-454 VMYPVPS
+454 AMYPVAS

-474 ARSFASIGFML
+474 GRSFAAIGFSL
-485 LSFVCMIPSIA
+485 LSVVCMIPSIA
-496 LAIALMILNM
+496 AVIAFVVINT

-511 ACILFVVNGLIVLAV
+511 ACILFVVNGFVVLAV

-542 VENLRRFASITA
+542 VENLRRFTSITA

>member
-1 MSMIFTM
+1 MSMIVTM

-21 KSIWQKIGFGIV
+21 KSTWQKIGFGIV

-44 SFAGFQ
+44 GFAGWE

-69 QLVPIMLASIA
+69 QLIPIMLASIV

-85 FINLFMFG
+85 FINLFMLG

-106 GIPYVK
+106 GIPCVK

-125 ISISCTIALAL
+125 LSVSCTIALAL

-148 VVVSVIAAPLYIA
+148 VLASVIAAPLYVA

-182 SRNIFYFVIFIAY
+182 SRNIFYFAIFVVY
-195 MIFVASMNRHSP
+195 MIFVSSMNTHS
-207 SPNGIALGTSFCAV
+207 STPNGVWFGSSFCAV

-238 NGNWFA
+238 NSNYFA
-244 LAIRFFICVVTI
+244 LVIRFLICVVTI

-273 LRGEQ
+273 IRGEQ

-311 DLRQLFL
+311 DMRQLFL
-318 FIAPLFI
+318 LLTPLFI
-325 LVVAGGT
+325 LIVAGGT
-332 SFNTKGFDSFSFIA
+332 SFNAKGFGSIA
-346 DNLGFSTWLMYAA
+346 QDIGVSSWLMYSG
-359 LLMGI
+359 LLMGM
-364 VIGNN
+364 VVGNN

-385 KGMHDRLAHAI
+385 KGLYDRLAHAI

-404 YFALIGVGVYFFLF
+404 YFAILGIGVYAFLF
-418 FVANVHQSVSAV
+418 FVANVHQNMNAV

-454 VMYPVPS
+454 AMYPVAS

-474 ARSFASIGFML
+474 ARSFAPIGFSL
-485 LSFVCMIPSIA
+485 LSAVCMIPSIA
-496 LAIALMILNM
+496 LAMAFLAINA

-511 ACILFVVNGLIVLAV
+511 ASILFVVNGLIVLVV
-526 GVIIGGKVM
+526 GVILGGKVM

>member
-21 KSIWQKIGFGIV
+21 KSTWQKIGFGIV

-44 SFAGFQ
+44 GFAGFQ
-50 AGKYLNPGMLADT
+50 AGKYLNPGMIADT
-63 KDWQEF
+63 KNWQEF
-69 QLVPIMLASIA
+69 QLAPIMVMSIV

-85 FINLFMFG
+85 FINLFMLG

-125 ISISCTIALAL
+125 FSISCTIALAL
-136 WSLAYRNFGIVP
+136 WSLAYRSFGIVP
-148 VVVSVIAAPLYIA
+148 VLVSVIAAPLYVA

-182 SRNIFYFVIFIAY
+182 SRNIFYVVIFIAY
-195 MIFVASMNRHSP
+195 MIFVSSMNTHSY
-207 SPNGIALGTSFCAV
+207 SPILISLGTSFCAA
-221 SAFTPLSAAMAL
+221 SAFTPLSAAIAL

-238 NGNWFA
+238 NGNYLA
-244 LAIRFFICVVTI
+244 LVIRFLICVVTI

-278 KTVVKTKGIGLF
+278 KTVVKTKGIGFF
-290 AAVPDNIVGA
+290 AAVPDNTVGA

-311 DLRQLFL
+311 DMRQLFL
-318 FIAPLFI
+318 LIAPLFI

-332 SFNTKGFDSFSFIA
+332 SFNTKGFGSIA
-346 DNLGFSTWLMYAA
+346 QDIGVSGWLTYAA
-359 LLMGI
+359 MLMGM
-364 VIGNN
+364 VVGNN

-385 KGMHDRLAHAI
+385 KGVHDRLAHAI
-396 VWSVICAV
+396 VWSVLCAV
-404 YFALIGVGVYFFLF
+404 YFAILGVGVYVFLF
-418 FVANVHQSVSAV
+418 FVANVQQNVNAV

-442 ATIGIGLISSCI
+442 AYIGIGLVSSCI
-454 VMYPVPS
+454 AMYPVAS

-474 ARSFASIGFML
+474 ARSFAPIGFAL
-485 LSFVCMIPSIA
+485 LAAVCMIPSIA
-496 LAIALMILNM
+496 AAMAFLAINT

-511 ACILFVVNGLIVLAV
+511 ASIMFVVNGAIVLVV
-526 GVIIGGKVM
+526 GVILGGKVM

-542 VENLRRFASITA
+542 VENLHRFDSITA

>member
-1 MSMIFTM
+1 MSMIVTM

-21 KSIWQKIGFGIV
+21 KSTWQKIGFGIV

-44 SFAGFQ
+44 GFAGWQ
-50 AGKYLNPGMLADT
+50 TGKYIDPGMIADT
-63 KDWQEF
+63 KNWQEF
-69 QLVPIMLASIA
+69 QLIPIMVASIV

-85 FINLFMFG
+85 FINLFMLG

-106 GIPYVK
+106 GIPCVK

-125 ISISCTIALAL
+125 LSVSCTIALAL
-136 WSLAYRNFGIVP
+136 WSLAYRKFGIVP
-148 VVVSVIAAPLYIA
+148 VLVSVIAAPLYVA

-182 SRNIFYFVIFIAY
+182 SRNIFYVAIFVAY
-195 MIFVASMNRHSP
+195 MIFVASMNTHS
-207 SPNGIALGTSFCAV
+207 STPNGIWFGSSFCAV
-221 SAFTPLSAAMAL
+221 SAFTPLGAAMAL

-238 NGNWFA
+238 NGNWLA
-244 LAIRFFICVVTI
+244 LVIRFLICVVTI

-273 LRGEQ
+273 IRGEQ
-278 KTVVKTKGIGLF
+278 KTVVKTKGIGFF

-311 DLRQLFL
+311 DMRQLFL
-318 FIAPLFI
+318 LIMPLFM
-325 LVVAGGT
+325 LVVAGGGI
-332 SFNTKGFDSFSFIA
+332 FNTKGFGSISE
-346 DNLGFSTWLMYAA
+346 NLGVSSWLMYAA
-359 LLMGI
+359 FLMGM
-364 VIGNN
+364 VVGNN

-385 KGMHDRLAHAI
+385 KGLYDRLAHAI
-396 VWSVICAV
+396 VWSVLCAV
-404 YFALIGVGVYFFLF
+404 YFAILGLGFYVFLF
-418 FVANVHQSVSAV
+418 FVANIHQSLNAILL
-430 MFQTLSPIGVAF
+430 QTLLPIGVAF
-442 ATIGIGLISSCI
+442 ASIGIGLISSCI
-454 VMYPVPS
+454 AMYPVAS

-474 ARSFASIGFML
+474 ARSFAPLGFML
-485 LSFVCMIPSIA
+485 LSAVCMIPSIA
-496 LAIALMILNM
+496 AAIAFMILNT

-511 ACILFVVNGLIVLAV
+511 ASIMFVVNGAIVLAV
-526 GVIIGGKVM
+526 GVILGGKVM

>member
-21 KSIWQKIGFGIV
+21 KSIWQKIGFGIS

-44 SFAGFQ
+44 GFAGWE
-50 AGKYLNPGMLADT
+50 AGKYLNPGMLADA

-69 QLVPIMLASIA
+69 QLIPIMIASIV

-85 FINLFMFG
+85 FINLFMLG

-106 GIPYVK
+106 GIPHVK

-136 WSLAYRNFGIVP
+136 WSLAYRSFGIVP
-148 VVVSVIAAPLYIA
+148 VLVSVIAAPLYVA

-182 SRNIFYFVIFIAY
+182 SRNIFYFVIFVAY
-195 MIFVASMNRHSP
+195 MLFVASMNTHSP
-207 SPNGIALGTSFCAV
+207 SQIVISLGTSFCAV

-238 NGNWFA
+238 NGNWLA
-244 LAIRFFICVVTI
+244 LVIRFLICVVTI

-278 KTVVKTKGIGLF
+278 KTVVKTKGIGFF

-300 IIARIISVMRR
+300 IIARIVSVMRR
-311 DLRQLFL
+311 DMRQLFL
-318 FIAPLFI
+318 LIAPLFM

-332 SFNTKGFDSFSFIA
+332 SFNAKGFGSIA
-346 DNLGFSTWLMYAA
+346 QDIGVSGWMIYAA
-359 LLMGI
+359 TLMGM
-364 VIGNN
+364 VVGNN

-385 KGMHDRLAHAI
+385 KGLHDRLAHAI

-404 YFALIGVGVYFFLF
+404 YFAILGIGVYAFLF
-418 FVANVHQSVSAV
+418 FVANVQQNMNAV

-454 VMYPVPS
+454 AMYPVAS

-468 PQGSAG
+468 PQGSTG
-474 ARSFASIGFML
+474 GRSFAAIGFML
-485 LSFVCMIPSIA
+485 LSVVCMIPSAAAVIA
-496 LAIALMILNM
+496 FIILAPK
-506 NLLWI
+506 LLWI
-511 ACILFVVNGLIVLAV
+511 ACILFVVNGAIVLAV

>member
-44 SFAGFQ
+44 GFAGWQ
-50 AGKYLNPGMLADT
+50 TGKYLDPGMIEDT

-69 QLVPIMLASIA
+69 QVVPIIIASTV

-85 FINLFMFG
+85 FINLFMLG

-106 GIPYVK
+106 GIPCVK

-125 ISISCTIALAL
+125 LSISCTIALVL
-136 WSLAYRNFGIVP
+136 WSLAYRSFGIVP
-148 VVVSVIAAPLYIA
+148 VLASVIAAPLYVA

-182 SRNIFYFVIFIAY
+182 SRNIFYFA
-195 MIFVASMNRHSP
+195 IFVAYMLFITSMNTHGS
-207 SPNGIALGTSFCAV
+207 SSNGIVISSSFCAA
-221 SAFTPLSAAMAL
+221 SAFTPLSAAIAL

-238 NGNWFA
+238 NGNWLA

-256 AACFAISVF
+256 AVCFAISVF

-273 LRGEQ
+273 LRSEQ

-290 AAVPDNIVGA
+290 AAVPDNTVGA

-311 DLRQLFL
+311 DMRQLFL
-318 FIAPLFI
+318 LLMPLFMLI
-325 LVVAGGT
+325 VPTASLTGSIG
-332 SFNTKGFDSFSFIA
+332 FKGLA
-346 DNLGFSTWLMYAA
+346 DGLGVSGWLMYAA
-359 LLMGI
+359 LMIGM
-364 VIGNN
+364 VVGNN

-385 KGMHDRLAHAI
+385 KGVNDRLAHSI
-396 VWSVICAV
+396 VWSVICVV
-404 YFALIGVGVYFFLF
+404 YFALLGLGFYVFLF
-418 FVANVHQSVSAV
+418 LVANIQQSVNAV
-430 MFQTLSPIGVAF
+430 MFQILSPIGVAF
-442 ATIGIGLISSCI
+442 ASIGIGSVSSCI
-454 VMYPVPS
+454 AMYPVAS

-474 ARSFASIGFML
+474 ARSLAPIGFTL
-485 LSFVCMIPSIA
+485 LAAVCMIPSIA
-496 LAIALMILNM
+496 AAMAFLAINT

-511 ACILFVVNGLIVLAV
+511 ASILFIVNGLVVLVV
-526 GVIIGGKVM
+526 GVILGGKVM

>member
-21 KSIWQKIGFGIV
+21 KSIWQKIGFAIA
-33 IVFGLAIICAL
+33 IVFGLALICAL
-44 SFAGFQ
+44 GFAGWET
-50 AGKYLNPGMLADT
+50 GKYINPGMLADT
-63 KDWQEF
+63 KNWQEF
-69 QLVPIMLASIA
+69 QLAPIMVATIV

-85 FINLFMFG
+85 FINVFMFG

-125 ISISCTIALAL
+125 LSISSTIALAL

-148 VVVSVIAAPLYIA
+148 VLVSVIAAPLYIA

-169 LIELLDTILINKR
+169 LIELLDTILINKH
-182 SRNIFYFVIFIAY
+182 SRNIFYFAIFIAY
-195 MIFVASMNRHSP
+195 MIFVASMNRHDS
-207 SPNGIALGTSFCAV
+207 SPNEIALVTSFCAA

-238 NGNWFA
+238 NGNWLA

-256 AACFAISVF
+256 AVCFAISVF

-290 AAVPDNIVGA
+290 AAVPDNTVGA

-311 DLRQLFL
+311 DMRQLFL
-318 FIAPLFI
+318 LIAPLFM
-325 LVVAGGT
+325 LVVAGGS
-332 SFNTKGFDSFSFIA
+332 SFKAKGFDSLT
-346 DNLGFSTWLMYAA
+346 DNLGVSGWMMYAA
-359 LLMGI
+359 LLMGM
-364 VIGNN
+364 VVGNN

-385 KGMHDRLAHAI
+385 KGLHDRLANAI

-404 YFALIGVGVYFFLF
+404 YFAIIGVGVYVFLF
-418 FVANVHQSVSAV
+418 FVANVKQNVNAV
-430 MFQTLSPIGVAF
+430 MFQTLCPIGIAF
-442 ATIGIGLISSCI
+442 ASIGIGLISSCI
-454 VMYPVPS
+454 AMYPVAS

-474 ARSFASIGFML
+474 GRSFAAIGFML
-485 LSFVCMIPSIA
+485 LSVVCMIPSVA
-496 LAIALMILNM
+496 AAIAFMILAPQ
-506 NLLWI
+506 LLWI
-511 ACILFVVNGLIVLAV
+511 ASILFVVNGLIVLVV
-526 GVIIGGKVM
+526 GVILGGKVM

>member
-21 KSIWQKIGFGIV
+21 KSIWQKIGFAIA
-33 IVFGLAIICAL
+33 IVFGLALICAL
-44 SFAGFQ
+44 GFAGWET
-50 AGKYLNPGMLADT
+50 GKYINPGMFADT
-63 KDWQEF
+63 KNWQEF
-69 QLVPIMLASIA
+69 QLAPIMVASIV

-85 FINLFMFG
+85 FINVFMFG

-125 ISISCTIALAL
+125 LSVSCTIALAL
-136 WSLAYRNFGIVP
+136 WSLAYRSFGIVP
-148 VVVSVIAAPLYIA
+148 VLVSVIAAPLYVA

-182 SRNIFYFVIFIAY
+182 SRNIFYFAIFIAY
-195 MIFVASMNRHSP
+195 MIFVSSMNTHSP
-207 SPNGIALGTSFCAV
+207 SPNGIALGTSFCAA

-238 NGNWFA
+238 NGNWLA
-244 LAIRFFICVVTI
+244 LAIRFLICVVTI

-290 AAVPDNIVGA
+290 AAVPDNTVGA

-311 DLRQLFL
+311 DMRQLFL
-318 FIAPLFI
+318 LIAPLFM
-325 LVVAGGT
+325 LVVAGGS
-332 SFNTKGFDSFSFIA
+332 SFKAKGFDSLT
-346 DNLGFSTWLMYAA
+346 DNLGVSGWMMYAA
-359 LLMGI
+359 LLMGM
-364 VIGNN
+364 VVGNN

-385 KGMHDRLAHAI
+385 KGLHDRLANAI

-404 YFALIGVGVYFFLF
+404 YFAIIGVGVYVFLF
-418 FVANVHQSVSAV
+418 FVANVKQNVNAV
-430 MFQTLSPIGVAF
+430 MFQTLCPIGIAF
-442 ATIGIGLISSCI
+442 ASIGIGLISSCI
-454 VMYPVPS
+454 AMYPVAS

-474 ARSFASIGFML
+474 GRSFAAIGFML
-485 LSFVCMIPSIA
+485 LSVVCMIPSVA
-496 LAIALMILNM
+496 AAIAFMILAPQ
-506 NLLWI
+506 LLWI
-511 ACILFVVNGLIVLAV
+511 ASILFVVNGLIVLVV
-526 GVIIGGKVM
+526 GVILGGKVM

>member
-21 KSIWQKIGFGIV
+21 KSIWQKIGFAIA
-33 IVFGLAIICAL
+33 IVFGLALICAL
-44 SFAGFQ
+44 GFAGWET
-50 AGKYLNPGMLADT
+50 GKYINPGMLADT
-63 KDWQEF
+63 KNWQEF
-69 QLVPIMLASIA
+69 QLAPIMVASIV

-85 FINLFMFG
+85 FINVFMFG

-125 ISISCTIALAL
+125 LSVSCTIALAL
-136 WSLAYRNFGIVP
+136 WSLAYRSFGIVP
-148 VVVSVIAAPLYIA
+148 VLVSVIAAPLYVA

-182 SRNIFYFVIFIAY
+182 SRNIFYFAIFIAY
-195 MIFVASMNRHSP
+195 MIFVSSMNTHSP
-207 SPNGIALGTSFCAV
+207 SPNGIALGTSFCAA

-238 NGNWFA
+238 NGNWLA
-244 LAIRFFICVVTI
+244 LAIRFLICVVTI

-290 AAVPDNIVGA
+290 AAVPDNTVGA

-311 DLRQLFL
+311 DMRQLFL
-318 FIAPLFI
+318 LIAPLFM
-325 LVVAGGT
+325 LVVAGGS
-332 SFNTKGFDSFSFIA
+332 SFKAKGFDSLT
-346 DNLGFSTWLMYAA
+346 DNLGVSGWMMYAA
-359 LLMGI
+359 LLMGM
-364 VIGNN
+364 VVGNN

-385 KGMHDRLAHAI
+385 KGLHDRLANAI

-404 YFALIGVGVYFFLF
+404 YFAIIGVGVYVFLF
-418 FVANVHQSVSAV
+418 FVANVQQNVNAV
-430 MFQTLSPIGVAF
+430 MFQTLCPIGIAF
-442 ATIGIGLISSCI
+442 ASIGIGLISSCI
-454 VMYPVPS
+454 AMYPVAS

-474 ARSFASIGFML
+474 GRSFAAIGFML
-485 LSFVCMIPSIA
+485 LSVVCMIPSVA
-496 LAIALMILNM
+496 AAIAFMILAPQ
-506 NLLWI
+506 LLWI
-511 ACILFVVNGLIVLAV
+511 ASILFVVNGLIVLVV
-526 GVIIGGKVM
+526 GVILGGKVM

>member
-21 KSIWQKIGFGIV
+21 KSSWQKIGFGIV

-44 SFAGFQ
+44 GFAGWQ
-50 AGKYLNPGMLADT
+50 TGKYINPGMLADT
-63 KDWQEF
+63 KNWQEF
-69 QLVPIMLASIA
+69 QLAPIMVASIV

-85 FINLFMFG
+85 FINLFMLG

-106 GIPYVK
+106 GIPHVK

-125 ISISCTIALAL
+125 ISVSCTIALAL

-148 VVVSVIAAPLYIA
+148 VLVSVIAAPLYVA

-182 SRNIFYFVIFIAY
+182 SRNIFYFVIFVAY
-195 MIFVASMNRHSP
+195 MLFVASMNTHSP
-207 SPNGIALGTSFCAV
+207 SQIVISLGTSFCAV

-233 PLDAI
+233 PLDVI
-238 NGNWFA
+238 NGNWLA
-244 LAIRFFICVVTI
+244 LVIRFLICVVTI

-278 KTVVKTKGIGLF
+278 KTVVKTKGIGFF
-290 AAVPDNIVGA
+290 AAVPDNVVGA
-300 IIARIISVMRR
+300 IVARIVSVMRR
-311 DLRQLFL
+311 DMRQLFL
-318 FIAPLFI
+318 LIAPLFM

-332 SFNTKGFDSFSFIA
+332 SFNAKGFGSIA
-346 DNLGFSTWLMYAA
+346 QDIGVSGWMIYAA
-359 LLMGI
+359 TLMGM
-364 VIGNN
+364 VVGNN

-385 KGMHDRLAHAI
+385 KGLHDRLAHAI

-404 YFALIGVGVYFFLF
+404 YFAILGIGVYAFLF
-418 FVANVHQSVSAV
+418 FVANVQQNMNAV

-454 VMYPVPS
+454 AMYPVAS

-474 ARSFASIGFML
+474 GRSFAAIGFSL
-485 LSFVCMIPSIA
+485 LSVVCMIPSIA
-496 LAIALMILNM
+496 AVIAFVVINT

-511 ACILFVVNGLIVLAV
+511 ACILFVVNGLIVLVV

>member
-21 KSIWQKIGFGIV
+21 KSIWQKIGFAIA
-33 IVFGLAIICAL
+33 IVFGLALICAL
-44 SFAGFQ
+44 GFAGWET
-50 AGKYLNPGMLADT
+50 GKYINPGMLADT
-63 KDWQEF
+63 KNWQEF
-69 QLVPIMLASIA
+69 QLAPIMVASIV

-85 FINLFMFG
+85 FINVFMFG

-125 ISISCTIALAL
+125 LSVSCTIALAL
-136 WSLAYRNFGIVP
+136 WSLAYRSFGIVP
-148 VVVSVIAAPLYIA
+148 VLVSVIAAPLYVA

-182 SRNIFYFVIFIAY
+182 SRNIFYFAIFIAY
-195 MIFVASMNRHSP
+195 MIFVSSMNTHSP
-207 SPNGIALGTSFCAV
+207 SPNGIALGTSFCAA

-238 NGNWFA
+238 NGNWLA
-244 LAIRFFICVVTI
+244 LAIRFLICVVTI

-290 AAVPDNIVGA
+290 AAVPDNTVGA

-311 DLRQLFL
+311 DMRQLFL
-318 FIAPLFI
+318 LIAPLFM
-325 LVVAGGT
+325 LVVAGGS
-332 SFNTKGFDSFSFIA
+332 SFKAKGFDSLT
-346 DNLGFSTWLMYAA
+346 DNLGVSGWMMYAA
-359 LLMGI
+359 LLMGM
-364 VIGNN
+364 VVGNN

-385 KGMHDRLAHAI
+385 KGLHDRLANAI

-404 YFALIGVGVYFFLF
+404 YFAIIGVGVYVFLF
-418 FVANVHQSVSAV
+418 FVANVKQNVNAV
-430 MFQTLSPIGVAF
+430 MFQTLCPIGIAF
-442 ATIGIGLISSCI
+442 ASIGIGLISSCI
-454 VMYPVPS
+454 AMYPVAS

-474 ARSFASIGFML
+474 GRSFAAIGFML
-485 LSFVCMIPSIA
+485 LSVVCMIPSVA
-496 LAIALMILNM
+496 AAIAFMILAPQ
-506 NLLWI
+506 LLWI
-511 ACILFVVNGLIVLAV
+511 ASILFVVNGLIVLVV
-526 GVIIGGKVM
+526 GVILGSKVM

>member
-21 KSIWQKIGFGIV
+21 KSIWQKIGFGIS

-44 SFAGFQ
+44 GFAGWE
-50 AGKYLNPGMLADT
+50 AGKYLNPGMLADA
-63 KDWQEF
+63 KNWQDF
-69 QLVPIMLASIA
+69 QLIPIMVVSIV

-85 FINLFMFG
+85 FINLFMLG

-148 VVVSVIAAPLYIA
+148 VLVSVIAAPLYVA

-182 SRNIFYFVIFIAY
+182 SRNIFYFVIFVAY
-195 MIFVASMNRHSP
+195 MLFVASMNTHSP
-207 SPNGIALGTSFCAV
+207 SSIVISLGTSFCAV

-233 PLDAI
+233 PLDVI
-238 NGNWFA
+238 NGNWLA
-244 LAIRFFICVVTI
+244 LVIRFLICVVTI

-278 KTVVKTKGIGLF
+278 KTVVKTKGIGFF

-300 IIARIISVMRR
+300 IIARIVSVMRR
-311 DLRQLFL
+311 DMRQLFL
-318 FIAPLFI
+318 LIAPLFMLI
-325 LVVAGGT
+325 VAGGT
-332 SFNTKGFDSFSFIA
+332 SFNAKGFGSIA
-346 DNLGFSTWLMYAA
+346 QDIGVSGWMIYAA
-359 LLMGI
+359 TLMGM
-364 VIGNN
+364 VVGNN

-385 KGMHDRLAHAI
+385 KGLHDRLAHAI

-404 YFALIGVGVYFFLF
+404 YFAILGIGVYAFLF
-418 FVANVHQSVSAV
+418 FVANVQQNMNAV

-454 VMYPVPS
+454 AMYPVAS

-474 ARSFASIGFML
+474 GRSFAAIGFML
-485 LSFVCMIPSIA
+485 LSVVCMIPSVAAVIA
-496 LAIALMILNM
+496 FIILAPQ
-506 NLLWI
+506 LLWI
-511 ACILFVVNGLIVLAV
+511 ACILFVVNGAIVLAV

>member
-1 MSMIFTM
+1 MIFTM

-21 KSIWQKIGFGIV
+21 KSMWQKIGFGIV

-44 SFAGFQ
+44 GFAGFQ
-50 AGKYLNPGMLADT
+50 AGKYLDPGMLPDT
-63 KDWQEF
+63 KNWQEF
-69 QLVPIMLASIA
+69 QALPITVASAA

-125 ISISCTIALAL
+125 LSISSTIALAL

-148 VVVSVIAAPLYIA
+148 VLVSAIAAPLYVV

-169 LIELLDTILINKR
+169 LIELLDTILINKH
-182 SRNIFYFVIFIAY
+182 SRNIFYVVIFIAY
-195 MIFVASMNRHSP
+195 MIFVASMNGHGS
-207 SPNGIALGTSFCAV
+207 SPNEIVISSSFCAV

-238 NGNWFA
+238 NGNWLA
-244 LAIRFFICVVTI
+244 LVIRFLICVVTI
-256 AACFAISVF
+256 AVCFAISVF

-290 AAVPDNIVGA
+290 AAVPDNTVGA
-300 IIARIISVMRR
+300 IIARIVSVMRR
-311 DLRQLFL
+311 DMRQLFL
-318 FIAPLFI
+318 LIMPLFM
-325 LVVAGGT
+325 LVVPTASVTGSVG
-332 SFNTKGFDSFSFIA
+332 FKGLA
-346 DNLGFSTWLMYAA
+346 DGLGVSGWLMYAA
-359 LLMGI
+359 LMIGM
-364 VIGNN
+364 VVGNN

-385 KGMHDRLAHAI
+385 KGIRDRLAHAI
-396 VWSVICAV
+396 VWSLICAV
-404 YFALIGVGVYFFLF
+404 YFALLGVGFYVFLF
-418 FVANVHQSVSAV
+418 LVANIQQSVSSV
-430 MFQTLSPIGVAF
+430 MLQTLLPIGVAF
-442 ATIGIGLISSCI
+442 ASIGIGSVSSCI
-454 VMYPVPS
+454 AMYPVAS

-474 ARSFASIGFML
+474 ARSLAPIGFTL
-485 LSFVCMIPSIA
+485 LAAVCMIPSIA
-496 LAIALMILNM
+496 AAIAFVAINM

-511 ACILFVVNGLIVLAV
+511 ASILSVINGAIVLVV
-526 GVIIGGKVM
+526 GVILGGKVM

-542 VENLRRFASITA
+542 VENLRRFSSITA